1 MASTRRASG
10 SAPASSGCCSRWVTP
25 TWRSHGI
32 DVFFVLEEGADRAAT
47 LAAMMELRRAGL
59 ACDADYAGR
68 SRKGQLTQANRLA
81 AQEVVVVDAGTDLAA
96 VVEGLRP

>member
-1 MASTRRASG
+1 MASTRQASG
-10 SAPASSGCCSRWVTP
+10 SAPGSSAC
-25 TWRSHGI
+25 RSLGDAHVEDHGI

-59 ACDADYAGR
+59 ACDTDYAGR

-81 AQEVVVVDAGTDLAA
+81 AQEVVVVDAGTDLTA
-96 VVEGLRP
+96 VLEGLRP